1 MFVILG
7 GEEILPFFYQKF
19 DSINSVSYILTMGYT
34 KRNYEQMT
42 MEELLKQFPGNTDG
56 DEDYQYQLYK
66 ERQLELEREAYEQHL
81 SDKY

>member
-1 MFVILG
+1 MCLLYW

-56 DEDYQYQLYK
+56 DEDYQYELYR
-66 ERQLELEREAYEQHL
+66 EQQLEMEKEAYEEL
-81 SDKY
+81 LKDKH